1 MRILGLDIGD
11 KRIGV
16 AISDELGITAQ
27 GVDIINRNGMK
38 KDIDKILNMLE
49 KYKVRRVVVGLP
61 KNMNGTVGPQVKSVK
76 NFIEKIRLQTDV
88 EFVYWDERLTTIAA
102 EKILIDADLSRK
114 KRKGVVDKLAA
125 VIILQNYLDY
135 KSRVDT

>member
-61 KNMNGTVGPQVKSVK
+61 KNMNGTVGPQVQSVK